1 MRILTLLI
9 LILTFQL
16 NSAYAER
23 VKPTFKQSF
32 AVTDI
37 TGDNIGGPAD
47 VTLSPD
53 GTKIHFTN
61 FTNEAGF
68 AFLRQ
73 FTLTTPFDIS
83 TIDTSSE
90 VRLNLDGGSDDVGTF
105 VQGHTFNNDGTKVF
119 VIQQSGKLNIHTLT
133 TPYDISEAS
142 QEADDGVNYRTAF
155 SAGDG
160 DVRSRDIEF
169 NNDGTKMYFVDGGD
183 DTAGD
188 GGVVEYDLSTPFVP
202 STATFVN
209 ELVVTDK
216 LSRFE
221 QDLEFDD
228 DGTRL
233 FVIDANTTPS
243 ALAKIA
249 VYKLSTPFHTSTATF
264 VGSIQN
270 FFDASDGT
278 GAPLGLGFSSD
289 GMKLYQTTYTI
300 SGSGDHDKVYEYD
313 LSCPYGIVICET
325 DSITNVGAQVEFA
338 KNVINKSSS
347 VIFKRFEW
355 LRRNKQKDNLNS
367 HNIKL
372 NFKDPILASLS
383 NTLLASLDN
392 NNLPKTKSKKWSY
405 WSHGDIKIGEA
416 GDKIN
421 INPKKVKSAG
431 LMFGA
436 DRRIHDDK
444 FIGASIRF
452 AKEDVKI
459 LGSGGTNLNM
469 QALTLNLYGTNGNN
483 FNSLIGYSLLT
494 IDQMLSDTTVG
505 ERYGKQAFTSMN
517 FKSKNSY
524 GNFNIKPSA
533 TFEYGVTKL
542 FEYTDFG
549 TYASNSVDTYEEHT
563 FKTGGAA
570 AGFTFDGSKVF
581 EDKTIKSNGSLEY
594 VADFT
599 PTTTY
604 KYKNHTNDSYTWED
618 VKRHSLHNVK
628 GNIGFEKVF
637 NTGTTFSINYERFQ
651 SLNESGHYDTLFF
664 KFGHISEED
673 AELALNF
680 NPLQN
685 YDTNLSYKRNINGFD
700 ITFGSNYTLMSEV
713 PDYDVNLKI
722 SNKY

>member
-32 AVTDI
+32 SLNGIV
-37 TGDNIGGPAD
+37 NSPAD
-47 VTLSPD
+47 VDLSPD
-53 GTKIHFTN
+53 GTKIFFT
-61 FTNEAGF
+61 
-68 AFLRQ
+68 AFHEDVLYQ
-73 FTLTTPFDIS
+73 FNLTTAFDIS
-83 TIDTSSE
+83 TLDTSSE
-90 VRLNLDGGSDDVGTF
+90 VQLDLNAGSDDIGTF
-105 VQGHTFNNDGTKVF
+105 SQGHAFNSDGTKIFAV
-119 VIQQSGKLNIHTLT
+119 SSNGPLNAHTLT
-133 TPYDISEAS
+133 TPYDLSNFS
-142 QEADDGVNYRTAF
+142 QVADDGINF
-155 SAGDG
+155 LNGLGAGDG
-160 DVRSRDIEF
+160 AIKPWDIEF
-169 NNDGTKMYFVDGGD
+169 NNDGTKMYLLDGTPGS
-183 DTAGD
+183 
-188 GGVVEYDLSTPFVP
+188 VIEYDLSTAFDT
-202 STATFVN
+202 SSATYVN
-209 ELVVTDK
+209 ELDVTPQTE
-216 LSRFE
+216 RVE
-221 QDLEFDD
+221 EDLEFDD
-228 DGTRL
+228 DGTRMY
-233 FVIDANTTPS
+233 IIESGTT
-243 ALAKIA
+243 AAATKIY
-249 VYKLSTPFHTSTATF
+249 VYKLSTPFRTSTATY
-264 VGSIQN
+264 VGNIAN
-270 FFDASDGT
+270 FFDAS
-278 GAPLGLGFSSD
+278 GANATPLGLGFSND
-289 GMKLYQTTYTI
+289 GMKLYQTSYTN
-300 SGSGDHDKVYEYD
+300 SGAGPLDMVYEYD

-325 DSITNVGAQVEFA
+325 EVTSNVGAQVDFA
-338 KNVINKSSS
+338 KNVINQSSS

-570 AGFTFDGSKVF
+570 AGFTFDGSNVF

-604 KYKNHTNDSYTWED
+604 KYKNHTNNSYTWED

>member
-1 MRILTLLI
+1 MYLI
-9 LILTFQL
+9 H
-16 NSAYAER
+16 AW
-23 VKPTFKQSF
+23 
-32 AVTDI
+32 
-37 TGDNIGGPAD
+37 G
-47 VTLSPD
+47 
-53 GTKIHFTN
+53 
-61 FTNEAGF
+61 NEAM
-68 AFLRQ
+68 
-73 FTLTTPFDIS
+73 
-83 TIDTSSE
+83 
-90 VRLNLDGGSDDVGTF
+90 
-105 VQGHTFNNDGTKVF
+105 
-119 VIQQSGKLNIHTLT
+119 
-133 TPYDISEAS
+133 
-142 QEADDGVNYRTAF
+142 
-155 SAGDG
+155 
-160 DVRSRDIEF
+160 IEY
-169 NNDGTKMYFVDGGD
+169 N
-183 DTAGD
+183 
-188 GGVVEYDLSTPFVP
+188 LSTPYVP
-202 STATFVN
+202 STASLGTVLDLN
-209 ELVVTDK
+209 DIN
-216 LSRFE
+216 
-221 QDLEFDD
+221 QDVIQDFEFDD
-228 DGTRL
+228 DGTRMYL
-233 FVIDANTTPS
+233 QESGTTNDTH
-243 ALAKIA
+243 KIY
-249 VYKLSTPFHTSTATF
+249 VYKLSTPFAISSAKY
-264 VGSIQN
+264 VGRLLN
-270 FFDASDGT
+270 FFKADGT
-278 GAPLGLGFSSD
+278 GQALPLGLDFSAD
-289 GMKLYQTTYTI
+289 GMKLYQTSY
-300 SGSGDHDKVYEYD
+300 SKDGAGPLDMVYEYD

-325 DSITNVGAQVEFA
+325 EVTSNVGAQVDFA
-338 KNVINKSSS
+338 KNVINQSSS

-505 ERYGKQAFTSMN
+505 ERYGKQAFTSVN

-570 AGFTFDGSKVF
+570 AGFTFDGSNVF

-604 KYKNHTNDSYTWED
+604 KYKNHTNNSYTWED

-673 AELALNF
+673 AGDLIMKARAHWFE
-680 NPLQN
+680 
-685 YDTNLSYKRNINGFD
+685 
-700 ITFGSNYTLMSEV
+700 
-713 PDYDVNLKI
+713 
-722 SNKY
+722 

>member
-32 AVTDI
+32 SLNGIV
-37 TGDNIGGPAD
+37 NSPAD
-47 VTLSPD
+47 VDLSPD
-53 GTKIHFTN
+53 GTKIFFT
-61 FTNEAGF
+61 
-68 AFLRQ
+68 AFHEDVLYQ
-73 FTLTTPFDIS
+73 FNLTTAFDIS
-83 TIDTSSE
+83 TLDTSSE
-90 VRLNLDGGSDDVGTF
+90 VQLDLNAGSDDIGTF
-105 VQGHTFNNDGTKVF
+105 SQGHAFNSDGTKIFAV
-119 VIQQSGKLNIHTLT
+119 SSNGPLNAHTLT
-133 TPYDISEAS
+133 TPYDLSNFS
-142 QEADDGVNYRTAF
+142 QVADDGINF
-155 SAGDG
+155 LNGLGAGDG
-160 DVRSRDIEF
+160 AIKPWDIEF
-169 NNDGTKMYFVDGGD
+169 NNDGTKMYLLDGTPGS
-183 DTAGD
+183 
-188 GGVVEYDLSTPFVP
+188 VIEYDLSTAFDT
-202 STATFVN
+202 SSATYVN
-209 ELVVTDK
+209 ELDVTPQTE
-216 LSRFE
+216 RVE
-221 QDLEFDD
+221 EDLEFDD
-228 DGTRL
+228 DGTRMY
-233 FVIDANTTPS
+233 IIESGTT
-243 ALAKIA
+243 AAATKIY
-249 VYKLSTPFHTSTATF
+249 VYKLSTPFHTSTATY
-264 VGSIQN
+264 VGNIAN
-270 FFDASDGT
+270 FFDASGSNGT
-278 GAPLGLGFSSD
+278 PLGLGFSND
-289 GMKLYQTTYTI
+289 GMKLYQTTY
-300 SGSGDHDKVYEYD
+300 SKDGAGVLDMVYEYD

-325 DSITNVGAQVEFA
+325 EVTSNVGAQVDFA
-338 KNVINKSSS
+338 KNVINQSSS

-505 ERYGKQAFTSMN
+505 ERYGKQAFTSVN

-604 KYKNHTNDSYTWED
+604 KYKNHTNNSYTWED

>member
-32 AVTDI
+32 SLNGIV
-37 TGDNIGGPAD
+37 NSPAD
-47 VTLSPD
+47 VDLSPD
-53 GTKIHFTN
+53 GTKIFFT
-61 FTNEAGF
+61 
-68 AFLRQ
+68 AFHEDVLYQ
-73 FTLTTPFDIS
+73 FNLTTAFDIS
-83 TIDTSSE
+83 TLDTSSE
-90 VRLNLDGGSDDVGTF
+90 VQLDLNAGSDDIGTF
-105 VQGHTFNNDGTKVF
+105 SQGHAFNSDGTKIFAV
-119 VIQQSGKLNIHTLT
+119 SSNGPLNAHTLT
-133 TPYDISEAS
+133 TPYDLSNFS
-142 QEADDGVNYRTAF
+142 QVADDGINF
-155 SAGDG
+155 LNGLGAGDG
-160 DVRSRDIEF
+160 AIKPWDIEF
-169 NNDGTKMYFVDGGD
+169 NNDGTKMYLLDGTPGS
-183 DTAGD
+183 
-188 GGVVEYDLSTPFVP
+188 VIEYDLSTAFDT
-202 STATFVN
+202 SSATYVN
-209 ELVVTDK
+209 ELDVTPQTE
-216 LSRFE
+216 RVE
-221 QDLEFDD
+221 EDLEFDD
-228 DGTRL
+228 DGTRMY
-233 FVIDANTTPS
+233 IIESGTT
-243 ALAKIA
+243 AAATKIY
-249 VYKLSTPFHTSTATF
+249 VYKLSTPFRTSTATY
-264 VGSIQN
+264 VGNIAN
-270 FFDASDGT
+270 FFDAS
-278 GAPLGLGFSSD
+278 GANATPLGLGFSND
-289 GMKLYQTTYTI
+289 GMKLYQTSY
-300 SGSGDHDKVYEYD
+300 SKDGAGPLDMVYEYD

-325 DSITNVGAQVEFA
+325 EVTSNVGAQVDFA
-338 KNVINKSSS
+338 KNVINQSSS

-570 AGFTFDGSKVF
+570 AGFTFDGSNVF

-604 KYKNHTNDSYTWED
+604 KYKNHTNNSYTWED

>member
-32 AVTDI
+32 SLNGIV
-37 TGDNIGGPAD
+37 NSPAD
-47 VTLSPD
+47 VDLSPD
-53 GTKIHFTN
+53 GTKIFFT
-61 FTNEAGF
+61 
-68 AFLRQ
+68 AFHEDVLYQ
-73 FTLTTPFDIS
+73 FNLTTAFDIS
-83 TIDTSSE
+83 TLDTSSE
-90 VRLNLDGGSDDVGTF
+90 VQLDLNAGSDDIGTF
-105 VQGHTFNNDGTKVF
+105 SQGHAFNSDGTKIFAV
-119 VIQQSGKLNIHTLT
+119 SSNGPLNAHTLT
-133 TPYDISEAS
+133 TPYDLSNFS
-142 QEADDGVNYRTAF
+142 QVADDGINF
-155 SAGDG
+155 LNGLGAGDG
-160 DVRSRDIEF
+160 AIKPWDIEF
-169 NNDGTKMYFVDGGD
+169 NNDGTKMYLLDGTPGS
-183 DTAGD
+183 
-188 GGVVEYDLSTPFVP
+188 VIEYDLSTAFDT
-202 STATFVN
+202 SSATYVN
-209 ELVVTDK
+209 ELDVTPQTE
-216 LSRFE
+216 RVE
-221 QDLEFDD
+221 EDLEFDD
-228 DGTRL
+228 DGTRMY
-233 FVIDANTTPS
+233 IIESGTT
-243 ALAKIA
+243 AAATKIY
-249 VYKLSTPFHTSTATF
+249 VYKLSTPFRTSTATY
-264 VGSIQN
+264 VGNIAN
-270 FFDASDGT
+270 FFDASGSNGT
-278 GAPLGLGFSSD
+278 PLGLGFSND
-289 GMKLYQTTYTI
+289 GMKLYQTTY
-300 SGSGDHDKVYEYD
+300 SKDGAGVLDMVYEYD

-325 DSITNVGAQVEFA
+325 EVTSNVGAQVDFA
-338 KNVINKSSS
+338 KNVINQSSS

-505 ERYGKQAFTSMN
+505 ERYGKQAFTSVN

-570 AGFTFDGSKVF
+570 AGFTFDGSNVF

-604 KYKNHTNDSYTWED
+604 KYKNHTNNSYTWED

-685 YDTNLSYKRNINGFD
+685 YDTNFSYKRNINGFD

>member
-32 AVTDI
+32 SLNGIV
-37 TGDNIGGPAD
+37 NSPAD
-47 VTLSPD
+47 VDLSPD
-53 GTKIHFTN
+53 GTKIFFT
-61 FTNEAGF
+61 
-68 AFLRQ
+68 AFHEDVLYQ
-73 FTLTTPFDIS
+73 FNLTTAFDIS
-83 TIDTSSE
+83 TLDTSSE
-90 VRLNLDGGSDDVGTF
+90 VQLDLNAGSDDIGTF
-105 VQGHTFNNDGTKVF
+105 SQGHAFNSDGTKIFAV
-119 VIQQSGKLNIHTLT
+119 SSNGPLNAHTLT
-133 TPYDISEAS
+133 TPYDLSNFS
-142 QEADDGVNYRTAF
+142 QVADDGINF
-155 SAGDG
+155 LNGLGAGDG
-160 DVRSRDIEF
+160 AIKPWDIEF
-169 NNDGTKMYFVDGGD
+169 NNDGTKMYLLDGTPGS
-183 DTAGD
+183 
-188 GGVVEYDLSTPFVP
+188 VIEYDLSTAFDT
-202 STATFVN
+202 SSATYVN
-209 ELVVTDK
+209 ELDVTPQTE
-216 LSRFE
+216 RVE
-221 QDLEFDD
+221 EDLEFDD
-228 DGTRL
+228 DGTRMY
-233 FVIDANTTPS
+233 IIESGTT
-243 ALAKIA
+243 AAATKIY
-249 VYKLSTPFHTSTATF
+249 VYKLSTPFRTSTATY
-264 VGSIQN
+264 VGNIAN
-270 FFDASDGT
+270 FFDAS
-278 GAPLGLGFSSD
+278 GANATPLGLGFSND
-289 GMKLYQTTYTI
+289 GMKLYQTSY
-300 SGSGDHDKVYEYD
+300 SKDGAGPLDMVYEYD

-325 DSITNVGAQVEFA
+325 EVTSNVGAQVDFA
-338 KNVINKSSS
+338 KNVINQSSS

-505 ERYGKQAFTSMN
+505 ERYGKQAFTSVN

-542 FEYTDFG
+542 FEYTDYG

-604 KYKNHTNDSYTWED
+604 KYKNHTNNSYTWED

>member
-32 AVTDI
+32 SLNGIV
-37 TGDNIGGPAD
+37 NSPAD
-47 VTLSPD
+47 VDLSPD
-53 GTKIHFTN
+53 GTKIFFT
-61 FTNEAGF
+61 
-68 AFLRQ
+68 AFHEDVLYQ
-73 FTLTTPFDIS
+73 FNLTTAFDIS
-83 TIDTSSE
+83 TLDTSSE
-90 VRLNLDGGSDDVGTF
+90 VQLDLNAGSDDIGTF
-105 VQGHTFNNDGTKVF
+105 SQGHAFNSDGTKIFAV
-119 VIQQSGKLNIHTLT
+119 SSNGPLNAHTLT
-133 TPYDISEAS
+133 TPYDLSNFS
-142 QEADDGVNYRTAF
+142 QVADDGINF
-155 SAGDG
+155 LNGLGAGDG
-160 DVRSRDIEF
+160 AIKPWDIEF
-169 NNDGTKMYFVDGGD
+169 NNDGTKMYLLDGTPGS
-183 DTAGD
+183 
-188 GGVVEYDLSTPFVP
+188 VIEYDLSTAFDT
-202 STATFVN
+202 SSATYVN
-209 ELVVTDK
+209 ELDVTPQTE
-216 LSRFE
+216 RVE
-221 QDLEFDD
+221 EDLEFDD
-228 DGTRL
+228 DGTRMY
-233 FVIDANTTPS
+233 IIESGTT
-243 ALAKIA
+243 AAATKIY
-249 VYKLSTPFHTSTATF
+249 VYKLSTPFRTSTATY
-264 VGSIQN
+264 VGNIAN
-270 FFDASDGT
+270 FFDAS
-278 GAPLGLGFSSD
+278 GANATPLGLGFSND
-289 GMKLYQTTYTI
+289 GMKLYQTSY
-300 SGSGDHDKVYEYD
+300 SKDGAGPLDMVYEYD

-325 DSITNVGAQVEFA
+325 EVTSNVGAQVDFA
-338 KNVINKSSS
+338 KNVINQSSS

-505 ERYGKQAFTSMN
+505 ERYGKQAFTSVN

-542 FEYTDFG
+542 FEYTDYG

-570 AGFTFDGSKVF
+570 AGFTFDGSNVF

-604 KYKNHTNDSYTWED
+604 KYKNHTNNSYTWED

>member
-32 AVTDI
+32 SLNGIV
-37 TGDNIGGPAD
+37 NSPAD
-47 VTLSPD
+47 VNLSPD
-53 GTKIHFTN
+53 GTKIFFT
-61 FTNEAGF
+61 
-68 AFLRQ
+68 AFHEDILYQ
-73 FTLTTPFDIS
+73 FNLTTAFDIS
-83 TIDTSSE
+83 TLDTSSE
-90 VRLNLDGGSDDVGTF
+90 VQLDLNAGSDDIGTF
-105 VQGHTFNNDGTKVF
+105 SQGHAFNSDGTKIFAV
-119 VIQQSGKLNIHTLT
+119 SSPDSKLNAHTLT
-133 TPYDISEAS
+133 TPYDLSDFS
-142 QEADDGVNYRTAF
+142 QDADDGIDWEDDL

-160 DVRSRDIEF
+160 AINAYDIEF
-169 NNDGTKMYFVDGGD
+169 NNDGTKMYLLDAG
-183 DTAGD
+183 TANGD
-188 GGVVEYDLSTPFVP
+188 GGVVEYDLSTPYLT
-202 STATFVN
+202 SSATFVN
-209 ELVVTDK
+209 ELVVTSQT
-216 LSRFE
+216 SRYE
-221 QDLEFDD
+221 EDLEFDD
-228 DGTRL
+228 DGTRMY
-233 FVIDANTTPS
+233 IIESGTT
-243 ALAKIA
+243 AAATKIY
-249 VYKLSTPFHTSTATF
+249 VYKLSTPFRTSTATY
-264 VGSIQN
+264 VGNIAN
-270 FFDASDGT
+270 FFDAS
-278 GAPLGLGFSSD
+278 GANATPLGLGFSND
-289 GMKLYQTTYTI
+289 GMKLYQTSY
-300 SGSGDHDKVYEYD
+300 SKDGAGPLDMVYEYD

-325 DSITNVGAQVEFA
+325 EVTSNVGAQVDFA
-338 KNVINKSSS
+338 KNVINQSSS

-505 ERYGKQAFTSMN
+505 ERYGKQAFTSVN

-570 AGFTFDGSKVF
+570 AGFTFDGSNVF

-604 KYKNHTNDSYTWED
+604 KYKNHTNNSYTWED

>member
-32 AVTDI
+32 SLNGIV
-37 TGDNIGGPAD
+37 NSPAD
-47 VTLSPD
+47 VDLSPD
-53 GTKIHFTN
+53 GTKIFFT
-61 FTNEAGF
+61 
-68 AFLRQ
+68 AFHEDVLYQ
-73 FTLTTPFDIS
+73 FNLTTAFDIS
-83 TIDTSSE
+83 TLDTSSE
-90 VRLNLDGGSDDVGTF
+90 VQLDLNAGSDDIGTF
-105 VQGHTFNNDGTKVF
+105 SQGHAFNSDGTKIFAV
-119 VIQQSGKLNIHTLT
+119 SSNGPLNAHTLT
-133 TPYDISEAS
+133 TPYDLSNFS
-142 QEADDGVNYRTAF
+142 QVADDGINF
-155 SAGDG
+155 LNGLGAGDG
-160 DVRSRDIEF
+160 AIKPWDIEF
-169 NNDGTKMYFVDGGD
+169 NNDGTKMYLLDGTPGS
-183 DTAGD
+183 
-188 GGVVEYDLSTPFVP
+188 VIEYDLSTAFDT
-202 STATFVN
+202 SSATYVN
-209 ELVVTDK
+209 ELDVTPQTE
-216 LSRFE
+216 RVE
-221 QDLEFDD
+221 EDLEFDD
-228 DGTRL
+228 DGTRMY
-233 FVIDANTTPS
+233 IIESGTT
-243 ALAKIA
+243 AAATKIY
-249 VYKLSTPFHTSTATF
+249 VYKLSTPFRTSTATY
-264 VGSIQN
+264 VGNIAN
-270 FFDASDGT
+270 FFDAS
-278 GAPLGLGFSSD
+278 GANATPLGLGFSND
-289 GMKLYQTTYTI
+289 GMKLYQTSY
-300 SGSGDHDKVYEYD
+300 SKDGAGPLDMVYEYD

-325 DSITNVGAQVEFA
+325 EVTSNVGAQVDFA
-338 KNVINKSSS
+338 KNVINQSSS

-421 INPKKVKSAG
+421 INPKKVKSTG

-436 DRRIHDDK
+436 DRRIDDDK

-483 FNSLIGYSLLT
+483 FNSLIGYSLLRT
-494 IDQMLSDTTVG
+494 DQMLSDTTVG
-505 ERYGKQAFTSMN
+505 ERYGKQAFTSVN

-570 AGFTFDGSKVF
+570 AGFTFDGSNVF

-604 KYKNHTNDSYTWED
+604 KYKNHTNNSYTWED

>member
-32 AVTDI
+32 SLNGIV
-37 TGDNIGGPAD
+37 NSPAD
-47 VTLSPD
+47 VDLSPD
-53 GTKIHFTN
+53 GTKIFFT
-61 FTNEAGF
+61 
-68 AFLRQ
+68 AFHEDVLYQ
-73 FTLTTPFDIS
+73 FNLTTAFDIS
-83 TIDTSSE
+83 TLDTSSE
-90 VRLNLDGGSDDVGTF
+90 VQLDLNAGSDDIGTF
-105 VQGHTFNNDGTKVF
+105 SQGHAFNSDGTKIFAV
-119 VIQQSGKLNIHTLT
+119 SSNGPLNAHTLT
-133 TPYDISEAS
+133 TPYDLSNFS
-142 QEADDGVNYRTAF
+142 QVADDGINF
-155 SAGDG
+155 LNGLGAGDG
-160 DVRSRDIEF
+160 AIKPWDIEF
-169 NNDGTKMYFVDGGD
+169 NNDGTKMYLLDGTPGS
-183 DTAGD
+183 
-188 GGVVEYDLSTPFVP
+188 VIEYDLSTAFDT
-202 STATFVN
+202 SSATYVN
-209 ELVVTDK
+209 ELDVTPQTE
-216 LSRFE
+216 RVE
-221 QDLEFDD
+221 EDLEFDD
-228 DGTRL
+228 DGTRMY
-233 FVIDANTTPS
+233 IIESGTT
-243 ALAKIA
+243 AAATKIY
-249 VYKLSTPFHTSTATF
+249 VYKLSTPFRTSTATY
-264 VGSIQN
+264 VGNIAN
-270 FFDASDGT
+270 FFDAS
-278 GAPLGLGFSSD
+278 GANATPLGLGFSND
-289 GMKLYQTTYTI
+289 GMKLYQTSY
-300 SGSGDHDKVYEYD
+300 SKDGAGPLDMVYEYD

-325 DSITNVGAQVEFA
+325 EVTSNVGAQVDFA
-338 KNVINKSSS
+338 KNVINQSSS

-570 AGFTFDGSKVF
+570 AGFTFDSSKVF

-604 KYKNHTNDSYTWED
+604 KYKNHTNNSYTWED

>member
-32 AVTDI
+32 SLNGIV
-37 TGDNIGGPAD
+37 NSPAD
-47 VTLSPD
+47 VDLSPD
-53 GTKIHFTN
+53 GTKIFFT
-61 FTNEAGF
+61 
-68 AFLRQ
+68 AFHEDVLYQ
-73 FTLTTPFDIS
+73 FNLTTAFDIS
-83 TIDTSSE
+83 TLDTSSE
-90 VRLNLDGGSDDVGTF
+90 VQLDLNAGSDDIGTF
-105 VQGHTFNNDGTKVF
+105 SQGHAFNSDGTKIFAV
-119 VIQQSGKLNIHTLT
+119 SSNGPLNAHTLT
-133 TPYDISEAS
+133 TPYDLSNFS
-142 QEADDGVNYRTAF
+142 QVADDGINF
-155 SAGDG
+155 LNGLGAGDG
-160 DVRSRDIEF
+160 AIKPWDIEF
-169 NNDGTKMYFVDGGD
+169 YIDGTKMYLLDGTPGS
-183 DTAGD
+183 
-188 GGVVEYDLSTPFVP
+188 VIEYDLSTAFDT
-202 STATFVN
+202 SSATYVN
-209 ELVVTDK
+209 ELDVTPQTE
-216 LSRFE
+216 RVE
-221 QDLEFDD
+221 EDLEFDD
-228 DGTRL
+228 DGTRMY
-233 FVIDANTTPS
+233 IIESGTT
-243 ALAKIA
+243 AAATKIY
-249 VYKLSTPFHTSTATF
+249 VYKLSTPFRTSTATY
-264 VGSIQN
+264 VGNIAN
-270 FFDASDGT
+270 FFDAS
-278 GAPLGLGFSSD
+278 GANATPLGLGFSND
-289 GMKLYQTTYTI
+289 GMKLYQTSY
-300 SGSGDHDKVYEYD
+300 SKDGAGPLDMVYEYD

-325 DSITNVGAQVEFA
+325 EVTSNVGAQVDFA
-338 KNVINKSSS
+338 KNVINQSSS

-505 ERYGKQAFTSMN
+505 ERYGKQAFTSVN

-604 KYKNHTNDSYTWED
+604 KYKNHTNNSYTWED